1 MSYRKIR
8 YFLLLFLLLRVL
20 PAEGASVVDSLK
32 ISLAKATT
40 VADSVKI
47 LYNIFDCTS
56 YSNQGEVLDQLY
68 SAAIKSRDSHVIND
82 ELKLSS
88 NYHYLNDSINNVLIA
103 RAAGLPDT
111 DEKRSTMLF
120 LKVRAVA
127 NQVRSLPE
135 EKREARLREYLAL
148 HSASEAYETYDRIEY
163 LFMLCLYLRLST
175 EGELLTKYFQELQ
188 GLIDKLP
195 ARDISLKSLFY
206 TQAANTYL
214 ANEMYQEAVSANRTL
229 LEIIHELE
237 RQYAAKGRIYRNY
250 DRSKYICYRRLLR
263 CHDAI
268 DSDEIDNIYIALND
282 LADSDPSLR
291 QDFDVRMRPT
301 IYYMMAKKQYADVI
315 PLLRR
320 QIEDKN
326 NTREEQLYLVE
337 ALLEASNAI
346 GDKDNELLALQMSN
360 QLLKKRIESKASES
374 YKELQIVY
382 EVNDLKQAND
392 ELVEAN
398 QQIVLDRHKEQ
409 LIYAFI
415 GLVILIILL
424 GVVFFFYRRSRRLT
438 ANLSDSNAMIVGERD
453 ALKRAEKDLIKARDK
468 AKASDRMKTDFVNNM
483 SHEIRTPLEAIVEY
497 SGLIADCADEDKRD
511 YIKRFADVISLNAD
525 VLLSLVND
533 VLELPS
539 LESAKMSIHF
549 VQCSAREICK
559 EAAEKVMSHLKPG
572 VRLIFDEQ
580 AHADVKIQTD
590 PQRVEQVLGNLLT
603 NAAKFTEHGSI
614 ELDYTLSRDGK
625 YITFAVTDT
634 GIGIPRGKEEII
646 FSRFEKLNSSTPGSG
661 LGLYISRM
669 LAALLKGELK
679 LDSDYRKGAR
689 FLLVLPVKEK

>member
-8 YFLLLFLLLRVL
+8 YFLLLFVLLRVF

-82 ELKLSS
+82 VLKLSS

-163 LFMLCLYLRLST
+163 LFMLCSYLRLST

>member
-8 YFLLLFLLLRVL
+8 YFLLLFVLLRVL

-82 ELKLSS
+82 VLKLSS

-163 LFMLCLYLRLST
+163 LFMLCSYLRLST

-282 LADSDPSLR
+282 LAGSDPSLR

>member
-8 YFLLLFLLLRVL
+8 YFLLLFVLLRVL
-20 PAEGASVVDSLK
+20 PAEGVSVVDSLK

-82 ELKLSS
+82 VLKLSS

-163 LFMLCLYLRLST
+163 LFMLCSYLRLST

>member
-8 YFLLLFLLLRVL
+8 YFLLLFVLLRVL

-82 ELKLSS
+82 VLKLSS

-163 LFMLCLYLRLST
+163 LFMLCSYLRLST

-229 LEIIHELE
+229 LEIIHELG

>member
-8 YFLLLFLLLRVL
+8 YFLLLFVLLRVL

-82 ELKLSS
+82 VLKLSS

-163 LFMLCLYLRLST
+163 LFMLCSYLRLST

>member
-8 YFLLLFLLLRVL
+8 YFLLLFVLLRVF

-56 YSNQGEVLDQLY
+56 YFNQGEVLDQLY
-68 SAAIKSRDSHVIND
+68 SAAIKSCDSHVIND
-82 ELKLSS
+82 VLKLSS

-163 LFMLCLYLRLST
+163 LFMLCSYLRLST

>member
-8 YFLLLFLLLRVL
+8 YFLLLFVLLRVF

-68 SAAIKSRDSHVIND
+68 SAAIKSCDSHVIND
-82 ELKLSS
+82 VLKLSS

-163 LFMLCLYLRLST
+163 LFMLCSYLRLST